1 MKNLESSLAK
11 TQKGTPLYMAPEVA
25 YGEKYSEKVDIWS
38 LCATFYY
45 LFKSHGPYYNN
56 TVKSSVELMIRKK
69 DVKNYEKLS
78 EFYCSNPTL
87 RDIINYN
94 LSSPDEKRMSAEE
107 IIELLEDQAMEMQ
120 LSNLTS
126 EDCKETIFGKTN
138 GTNFMDETLISQ
150 EINPSQLNKEIKNSL
165 TEKSE
170 YKTNAV
176 SMVEDTKNRDYALIG
191 GQNQIEKKYDDF
203 EKNRSLNM
211 ENYNSKLNFV
221 KAKKIDDTV
230 NQSDFKHIGI
240 KPSILHKNES
250 EIRRDIAREYLRRN
264 DSPELAVVNI
274 SNEEKKLGNVSEN
287 NSIEEEFEEQDYNFS
302 SDEEDIK
309 VEVEY
314 DDEEQK
320 KKDQYIFDSMMI
332 ERPDDLKE
340 PQIKKIHSEN
350 RFDNGH
356 FEEDQDTFEAKLMDT
371 FLSRTEG
378 DELEYSKS
386 MMMPTPKTFKKNPEE
401 KPKKYNTEN
410 PELFRKHNSYMKN
423 NLIRTRGND
432 SHDEIDQKEAI
443 KKKLLKKNLKKIL
456 VITVILMMKT
466 T

>member
-1 MKNLESSLAK
+1 
-11 TQKGTPLYMAPEVA
+11 
-25 YGEKYSEKVDIWS
+25 
-38 LCATFYY
+38 
-45 LFKSHGPYYNN
+45 
-56 TVKSSVELMIRKK
+56 
-69 DVKNYEKLS
+69 
-78 EFYCSNPTL
+78 
-87 RDIINYN
+87 
-94 LSSPDEKRMSAEE
+94 
-107 IIELLEDQAMEMQ
+107 
-120 LSNLTS
+120 
-126 EDCKETIFGKTN
+126 
-138 GTNFMDETLISQ
+138 
-150 EINPSQLNKEIKNSL
+150 
-165 TEKSE
+165 
-170 YKTNAV
+170 
-176 SMVEDTKNRDYALIG
+176 
-191 GQNQIEKKYDDF
+191 
-203 EKNRSLNM
+203 M

-443 KKKLLKKNLKKIL
+443 KKKVVEEKFEEDFGDYGDFDDEDYLDDYDDDIEFDENRDFDKTERTTFQGEKQSESFYQTQFGKDSVIKTKDYVKGNFGNESASGNLFHDFEYIN
-456 VITVILMMKT
+456 
-466 T
+466 